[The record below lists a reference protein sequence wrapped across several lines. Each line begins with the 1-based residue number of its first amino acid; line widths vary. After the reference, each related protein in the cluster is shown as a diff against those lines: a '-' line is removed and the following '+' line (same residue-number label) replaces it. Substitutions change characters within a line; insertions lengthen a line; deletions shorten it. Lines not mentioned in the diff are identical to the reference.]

1 MKVLKKNMVVYIG
14 ADTTTFKATRNKPEY
29 KEFHSALHGY
39 TYDPEKDGK
48 KQLKKN
54 VPATMGYWTSTTT
67 TSGTV
72 VVQEDIVSGYSSSC
86 TNEWEAW
93 VSVLEQLRSYI
104 ESVKTEI
111 VVEKKEEIEHEVEWS
126 RILFIP
132 NGPFFYRVMEITAGR
147 KDQCPDG
154 IYDRIVALQ
163 GFFKPLM
170 PTTKDTDLRVQLV
183 KGGLGAK
190 RLYEELG
197 LAGVMTLWGPVP
209 ECYIT
214 AQPLK
219 SYENPETGLPKIIC
233 GNRWY
238 FRTGKGTDYWEEI
251 EGHRRYQF
259 GKVEKGKHY
268 YGKLT
273 PDVTYSALFVKE
285 PVPYFDKLFRFTEE
299 RTENPRELM
308 CTGNMQYVT
317 SKGVARLID
326 AYPGVRKGKDLVV
339 PFVVGTKEDPTLIEL
354 IDPPGLSFMIVES
367 MDRIDR
373 TFTCWK
379 QRNEDN
385 CFGDLQ
391 EYVDITEL
399 FYSKEEDKKG
409 NVKVKLA
416 PNFKANETVI
426 KYTAKHPKA
435 VCPVPIMLSIGYDV
449 PDRNCFNSVTC
460 PDVKV
465 WLNLDYSNA
474 RCLIYRTIIE
484 TADWVYVYTSAA
496 ANVRVLNK
504 KELGETK

>member
-1 MKVLKKNMVVYIG
+1 MATLKRNMVVYIG
-14 ADTTTFKATRNKPEY
+14 MGTTTFAAKRNKPEH
-29 KEFHSALHGY
+29 KEFYTALHAY
-39 TYDPEKDGK
+39 TYDPTVEGK

-67 TSGTV
+67 TAGTV
-72 VVQEDIVSGYSSSC
+72 VNQQDILSGYSSSC
-86 TNEWEAW
+86 ATEWEAW
-93 VSVLEQLRSYI
+93 ISLLEQLRIYI
-104 ESVKTEI
+104 ESVKKETVI
-111 VVEKKEEIEHEVEWS
+111 EKKEEVEYDVEWT

-132 NGPFFYRVMEITAGR
+132 NDPWFYRIMEMTAAR
-147 KDQCPDG
+147 NNKCPDG
-154 IYDRIVALQ
+154 IWDRIKALQ
-163 GFFKPLM
+163 EFFKDYL
-170 PTTKDTDLRVQLV
+170 PTSNSVDVKVSLA

-190 RLYEELG
+190 RLAEEMG
-197 LAGVMTLWGPVP
+197 LSDVMTLWGDKP
-209 ECYIT
+209 ECYLT

-219 SYENPETGLPKIIC
+219 QYENPETGLPKIIS

-238 FRTGKGTDYWEEI
+238 FRTGMGTDYWEEI

-285 PVPYFDKLFRFTEE
+285 PISYFDRLFRFTEE
-299 RTENPRELM
+299 RTENPRELL

-326 AYPGVRKGKDLVV
+326 TYPGVRKGKDLVV

-367 MDRIDR
+367 MDRIDL
-373 TFTCWK
+373 TFQCWTN
-379 QRNEDN
+379 RDENN
-385 CFGDLQ
+385 RYGDKQ
-391 EYVDITEL
+391 EYVDITDM
-399 FYSKEEDKKG
+399 FYVKEENKKG
-409 NVKVKLA
+409 DVKLKLNPA
-416 PNFKANETVI
+416 FKPNEMVMR
-426 KYTAKHPKA
+426 YTAHHPNAK
-435 VCPVPIMLSIGYDV
+435 CPVPIMLSVGYDV
-449 PDRNCFNSVTC
+449 PERNCFNSVTD

-465 WLNLDYSNA
+465 WLNLDFTND

-484 TADWVYVYTSAA
+484 TKEWTYVFTSAS

-504 KELGETK
+504 KELGESK

>member
-1 MKVLKKNMVVYIG
+1 MTTLKKNMVVYIG
-14 ADTTTFKATRNKPEY
+14 ANTTTFQSTRSTPER
-29 KEFHSALHGY
+29 KEFHAALHGY
-39 TYDPEKDGK
+39 TYDPAVEGK

-67 TSGTV
+67 TSGIV
-72 VVQEDIVSGYSSSC
+72 VNQQDIISGYSSGRE
-86 TNEWEAW
+86 NEWEAW
-93 VSVLEQLRSYI
+93 ITVLEQLRTYI

-111 VVEKKEEIEHEVEWS
+111 VVEKKEEKEYEVEWN

-132 NGPFFYRVMEITAGR
+132 SNDFFYRIMEMTAGR
-147 KDQCPDG
+147 KDRCPEG
-154 IYDRIVALQ
+154 IFDRIVELQ
-163 GFFKPLM
+163 HFYKPYM
-170 PTTKDTDLRVQLV
+170 PTSKSTDVRVSLV

-197 LAGVMTLWGPVP
+197 LADVMTLWGSQP
-209 ECYIT
+209 ECYVT

-219 SYENPETGLPKIIC
+219 MYENPETGLPKIIS

-238 FRTGKGTDYWEEI
+238 FRTGEGTDYWEEI

-285 PVPYFDKLFRFTEE
+285 PIDYFDKLYRFTED
-299 RTENPRELM
+299 RTENPRELL

-326 AYPGVRKGKDLVV
+326 TYPGVRKGKDLVV

-373 TFTCWK
+373 TFSCFK
-379 QRNEDN
+379 QRDEENKY
-385 CFGDLQ
+385 GDRQ
-391 EYVDITEL
+391 EYVDITDM
-399 FYSKEEDKKG
+399 FFVKEKDKKD
-409 NVKVKLA
+409 NIKLKLNPA
-416 PNFKANETVI
+416 FKPNEMVMR
-426 KYTAKHPKA
+426 YTAHHPKA
-435 VCPVPIMLSIGYDV
+435 VCPVPLMLSIGYDV
-449 PDRNCFNSVTC
+449 PERNCFNSITD
-460 PDVKV
+460 PEVKV
-465 WLNLDYSNA
+465 WLNLDFSND
-474 RCLIYRTIIE
+474 RCVIYRTIIE
-484 TADWVYVYTSAA
+484 TTDWTYVFTSGG

-504 KELGETK
+504 KELGEK